1 MRLTSRN
8 VGPSPDNPDACRVS
22 VGILLEKTG
31 KELGIWFDVPRNR
44 EAQVTSGG
52 NAWLTLMMPIAMADG
67 EDITL
72 ELPVD
77 PHLLENIRGMMAAWH
92 GWFPELRE
100 AEIQAPTMPA
110 HRPPPGRR
118 AMFFSGGVDSF
129 FTLLR
134 HHPET
139 TGCGDGPV
147 DMLVFVEGFDLP
159 VSARE
164 ETAQARRDMQL
175 VAGEFG
181 KTLLIASTNLRELDT
196 PYKHN
201 WILAHGCAMAT
212 VMHLLESDVT
222 DVLISSS
229 RRYSHL
235 AQIGTHPLTDP
246 LLSSRRL
253 RFIHDGASFSRTEK
267 IAQVGR
273 SEAALRFLRVCYE
286 SRQYKNC
293 SRCPKC
299 LLTMAA
305 IDAVGLPEKAVTFDW
320 SAYKPETIGGLV
332 LRNNAEAHR
341 VSELMAAAQRLGR
354 TDLVTALQRSVDH
367 SARANRALRLVRH
380 TPYLWRY
387 EYQLYRYLS
396 RPRAAR
402 R

>member
-1 MRLTSRN
+1 MRLTSSN
-8 VGPSPDNPDACRVS
+8 VGPSPDNPDACRVT
-22 VGILLEKTG
+22 VGILLEKTA
-31 KELGIWFDVPRNR
+31 KELNFWFDVPRDR
-44 EAQVTSGG
+44 QDQISSGG
-52 NAWLTLMMPIAMADG
+52 NAWLTLMMPIAMAVG

-72 ELPVD
+72 EVPVD

-100 AEIQAPTMPA
+100 AEIQAPTAPA
-110 HRPPPGRR
+110 RRPPPGRR

-134 HHPET
+134 HHPEA

-147 DMLVFVEGFDLP
+147 DTLVFVEGFDLP

-164 ETAQARRDMQL
+164 ETSQARRDMQL
-175 VAGEFG
+175 VASEFG
-181 KTLLIASTNLRELDT
+181 KTLLNLSTNLRELDT

-212 VMHLLESDVT
+212 VMHLLDT
-222 DVLISSS
+222 DITDILVSSS

-235 AQIGTHPLTDP
+235 VHIGTHPLTDP

-253 RFIHDGASFSRTEK
+253 RFVHDGASFSRTEK

-273 SEAALRFLRVCYE
+273 SETALRFLRVCYE

-305 IDAVGLPEKAVTFDW
+305 IDTVGLPDKAVTFDW
-320 SAYKPETIGGLV
+320 SAYKPESLGGLV
-332 LRNNAEAHR
+332 LRSNAEQHR
-341 VSELMAAAQRLGR
+341 ISELMAAAAQVGR
-354 TDLVTALQRSVDH
+354 ADLVTALQRSVER
-367 SARANRALRLVRH
+367 SVNANRALRAIRH
-380 TPYLWRY
+380 LPYLWRF
-387 EYQLYRYLS
+387 EHQLYQHLS